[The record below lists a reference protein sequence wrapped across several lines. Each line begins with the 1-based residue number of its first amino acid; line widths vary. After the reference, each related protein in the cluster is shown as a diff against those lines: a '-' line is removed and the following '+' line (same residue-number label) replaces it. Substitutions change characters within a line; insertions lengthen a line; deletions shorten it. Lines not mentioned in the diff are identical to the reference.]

1 MSTHFSGEGNI
12 GSAPEFHEYPNGNE
26 EPRRVLRLNIYF
38 DNPVPG
44 KNGTFEDRGGFWRPV
59 DWWHRDAEQFADLFQ
74 KGMRVTVSGRVERDD
89 WTDDNNNPRTTYRV
103 NARSVGILPYRIEAI
118 ALSPKQEPA
127 DPAPPAE

>member
-26 EPRRVLRLNIYF
+26 EPRRVLRLNVYF

-44 KNGTFEDRGGFWRPV
+44 KSSAFEDRGGFWRPV
-59 DWWHRDAEQFADLFQ
+59 DWWHRDAEQFAELFQ
-74 KGMRVTVSGRVERDD
+74 KGMRVVVSGRVERDD
-89 WTDDNNNPRTTYRV
+89 WTDENNNPRTTYRV

-118 ALSPKQEPA
+118 ILSPKPGAA
-127 DPAPPAE
+127 DPVSQAE